1 MTSRALTP
9 TERAALVRQSY
20 ARMRERML
28 RVRRLLQTGGVR
40 PAPVAQPA
48 AAEPGKERG

>member
-40 PAPVAQPA
+40 PAATARPA
-48 AAEPGKERG
+48 AAEPGEERG

>member
-1 MTSRALTP
+1 MTNRALTP
-9 TERAALVRQSY
+9 KERAVLVRQSY

-40 PAPVAQPA
+40 SATPVRPAT
-48 AAEPGKERG
+48 AEPGKECG

>member
-1 MTSRALTP
+1 MTSRALIP

-40 PAPVAQPA
+40 PAATTRPA
-48 AAEPGKERG
+48 TAEPGKERG

>member
-1 MTSRALTP
+1 MTNHVLTP
-9 TERAALVRQSY
+9 KERAALVRQSY

-40 PAPVAQPA
+40 PAATARPA
-48 AAEPGKERG
+48 TAEPGKERG

>member
-9 TERAALVRQSY
+9 TERATLIRQSY

-28 RVRRLLQTGGVR
+28 RVRRLLKAGR
-40 PAPVAQPA
+40 DKSA
-48 AAEPGKERG
+48 AAARPMAAVAREELG

>member
-28 RVRRLLQTGGVR
+28 RVRRRLKTGDVKPAAMTR
-40 PAPVAQPA
+40 PAAVASR
-48 AAEPGKERG
+48 EERG

>member
-9 TERAALVRQSY
+9 AERAILVRQSY

-28 RVRRLLQTGGVR
+28 RVRRLIQTGGARNAAAAR
-40 PAPVAQPA
+40 PASA
-48 AAEPGKERG
+48 ATREERS

>member
-28 RVRRLLQTGGVR
+28 RVRRLLKAGRDKSTAAAR
-40 PAPVAQPA
+40 PVAA
-48 AAEPGKERG
+48 APREELG

>member
-28 RVRRLLQTGGVR
+28 RVRRLLKTAGDKTATAAR
-40 PAPVAQPA
+40 PVAA
-48 AAEPGKERG
+48 VAREELG